1 MDRSCG
7 ACTLCC
13 TAMAVP
19 ELGKPN
25 GVECEHLTPTGCG
38 IYEERPESCRRFVC
52 SWLDGVGDTSVRPD
66 RVGAVM
72 TVEDGG
78 LGEDGIALVLYT
90 KPDDESYKKSRY
102 LNKIAHQFIK
112 RGAGVVVVSGN
123 DRTYLSEDGSRFR
136 KATTKEA

>member
-78 LGEDGIALVLYT
+78 LGDDGMALVLYT
-90 KPDDESYKKSRY
+90 KVGDESYKKSKY
-102 LNKIAHQFIK
+102 LSKIAYRVFE
-112 RGAGVVVVSGN
+112 RGAGVVVVSG
-123 DRTYLSEDGSRFR
+123 DDKTYYSKEGSKFAKVVHNR
-136 KATTKEA
+136 